1 MKKNLALTTL
11 YWLCIL
17 VQVYFLVITL
27 LLFAVPIFLH
37 FFPDMF
43 VTTTKIPESFSF
55 FRVFLYSIKTT
66 TLVNGQPV
74 EYSALST
81 FFGLFLFYA
90 QVIAINILALLSL
103 QEFKKFIRSTKRLQ
117 TFFYQ
122 NVQSFKKISLY
133 TLIIF
138 LISSVNWL
146 IIGDSKFFSF
156 QLNLL
161 PLIIGLFAYTFY
173 EVFKEGNFLFEE
185 NLTTI

>member
-17 VQVYFLVITL
+17 IQVYFLVTTL
-27 LLFAVPIFLH
+27 LSVAVPILLH

-43 VTTTKIPESFSF
+43 FNFTKTPESFSF
-55 FRVFLYSIKTT
+55 LQVFHYTITKTVTNGQPLEQGALITFLYSC
-66 TLVNGQPV
+66 
-74 EYSALST
+74 
-81 FFGLFLFYA
+81 LFYT
-90 QVIAINILALLSL
+90 QFISIKILAILSL

-117 TFFYQ
+117 TFLYQ
-122 NVQSFKKISLY
+122 NVQSFKKISMY

-138 LISSVNWL
+138 LISSVNWFM
-146 IIGDSKFFSF
+146 IGGSKIFSF

-161 PLIIGLFAYTFY
+161 PLIIGISAYTFY